1 MKQDTVH
8 MTPDTSLENDDT
20 ELFIQIASCLFS
32 AVYKSVCAH
41 LSECRAICDF
51 CLLQKGHIVRSK
63 VVVQCLYITS
73 SYRVTTH
80 LLDLDRQITEGLHCL
95 ETFLFFPH

>member
-8 MTPDTSLENDDT
+8 MTPDTSLEND

-32 AVYKSVCAH
+32 TVHKSVRTCAR
-41 LSECRAICDF
+41 LSECKAICDF

-63 VVVQCLYITS
+63 VVVKCFYIT
-73 SYRVTTH
+73 
-80 LLDLDRQITEGLHCL
+80 L
-95 ETFLFFPH
+95 

>member
-32 AVYKSVCAH
+32 TVHKSVRMCVLVCPNAEQ
-41 LSECRAICDF
+41 S
-51 CLLQKGHIVRSK
+51 
-63 VVVQCLYITS
+63 
-73 SYRVTTH
+73 VTFVFSRKDI
-80 LLDLDRQITEGLHCL
+80 L
-95 ETFLFFPH
+95 